1 MGEYVV
7 VPNQF
12 APIEYT
18 IGTEPDFSSFG
29 AYLFSDNACGLR
41 ETILVSGLP
50 ESGFVDHRAEQKD
63 FVLTSTDN
71 VDDAGLYTVTIMGV
85 LEGPGDFHSDQV
97 SFEIHVSPCQVI
109 NFTTHPSFTAEY
121 ILGSDEKV
129 FGQYLFTQS
138 PACGYDPTYTISWI
152 PSEPIGFIE
161 HDPDSQNFKIP
172 STSDISFVGDYT
184 IQVTAQIV

>member
-1 MGEYVV
+1 
-7 VPNQF
+7 
-12 APIEYT
+12 
-18 IGTEPDFSSFG
+18 
-29 AYLFSDNACGLR
+29 
-41 ETILVSGLP
+41 
-50 ESGFVDHRAEQKD
+50 
-63 FVLTSTDN
+63 
-71 VDDAGLYTVTIMGV
+71 MGV

-109 NFTTHPSFTAEY
+109 NFTTFPSFAAEY

-152 PSEPIGFIE
+152 PSEPIGFVE

-184 IQVTAQIV
+184 IQVTAQFV